1 MKTGTYKSTI
11 YDAIIFSTIRKMM
24 GGRVRYFVSGGAPL
38 SIEIKHFL
46 VVVFS
51 APIFEAYG

>member
-1 MKTGTYKSTI
+1 MKYGTYKSTI
-11 YDAIIFSTIRKMM
+11 YDAIIFSTIRKLM
-24 GGRVRYFVSGGAPL
+24 GGRIRYFVSGGAPL

>member
-1 MKTGTYKSTI
+1 MKYGTFKSTI
-11 YDAIIFSTIRKMM
+11 YDAIIFSTIRNMM
-24 GGRVRYFVSGGAPL
+24 GGKIRFFVSGGAPL

-46 VVVFS
+46 VVCFS